1 MKTVGVIV
9 ALEDTESIDDIVPPL
24 SFPVCE
30 GERVS

>member
-1 MKTVGVIV
+1 MKAVGVTV
-9 ALEDTESIDDIVPPL
+9 ALDDTERIDDIVPPL